1 MPVDDAVNEELTIES
16 MFQIY
21 DKDSGE
27 VIDLR
32 DIIDLDQTDCQNNE
46 ELQKALEHM
55 NKIKPIS

>member
-1 MPVDDAVNEELTIES
+1 MPVYDAVNEELTIES